1 MGEIIILKM
10 LGNSMSKELI
20 QKLLAEFVGTC
31 FLVMV
36 VIGSGIM
43 AESLSSDQLSILLA
57 NTIATGAGLTALIWI
72 FMSTSGA
79 HFNPAVSL
87 VIFFKKELQLKECIY
102 FIFFQF
108 TGGFIGAILANAMFG
123 LDFIKIAENERNGFN
138 IYSSEFIATFGLLI
152 TILGVRKLS
161 TFLVAPAV
169 GLYISAGYWF
179 TSSTSFAN
187 PAVTFARGFSDTFTG
202 INPEFILPF
211 IIFQLLGAVAAMFF
225 MKFIHNE

>member
-1 MGEIIILKM
+1 MINKR
-10 LGNSMSKELI
+10 LI
-20 QKLLAEFVGTC
+20 RKLLAEFVGTC
-31 FLVMV
+31 FLVMI

-43 AESLSSDQLSILLA
+43 AQNLSSDQLSVLLA

-72 FMSTSGA
+72 FISISGA

-87 VIFFKKELQLKECIY
+87 IMLLKKELTFKEFSY
-102 FIFFQF
+102 FSCFQF
-108 TGGFIGAILANAMFG
+108 AGGFFGAILVNIMFG
-123 LDFIKIAENERNGFN
+123 LDPVQISENERSGLN
-138 IYSSEFIATFGLLI
+138 IYFGELIATFGLII

-161 TFLVAPAV
+161 TLAVAPAV

-202 INPEFILPF
+202 IHPDFILPF
-211 IIFQLLGAVAAMFF
+211 IIFQIIGACLAMLF
-225 MKFIHNE
+225 MSLIQNDEVDTN

>member
-1 MGEIIILKM
+1 MINKR
-10 LGNSMSKELI
+10 LI
-20 QKLLAEFVGTC
+20 RKLLAEFVGTC
-31 FLVMV
+31 FLVMI

-43 AESLSSDQLSILLA
+43 AQNLSSDQLSVLLA

-72 FMSTSGA
+72 FISISGA

-87 VIFFKKELQLKECIY
+87 IMLLKKELTFKEFSY
-102 FIFFQF
+102 FSFFQF
-108 TGGFIGAILANAMFG
+108 AGGFFGAILVNIMFG
-123 LDFIKIAENERNGFN
+123 LDPVQISENERSGLN
-138 IYSSEFIATFGLLI
+138 IYFSELIATFGLII

-161 TFLVAPAV
+161 TLAVAPAV

-202 INPEFILPF
+202 IHPDFILPF
-211 IIFQLLGAVAAMFF
+211 IIFQIIGACLAMLF
-225 MKFIHNE
+225 MSLIQNDEVETN

>member
-1 MGEIIILKM
+1 MNKG
-10 LGNSMSKELI
+10 LI
-20 QKLLAEFVGTC
+20 RKLLAEFVGTC
-31 FLVMV
+31 FLVMI

-43 AESLSSDQLSILLA
+43 AQSLSSDQLSVLLA

-72 FMSTSGA
+72 FISISGA

-87 VIFFKKELQLKECIY
+87 IMLLKKELTLKQFSY
-102 FIFFQF
+102 FVSFQVA
-108 TGGFIGAILANAMFG
+108 GGFFGAILANTMFG
-123 LDFIKIAENERNGFN
+123 LEPLQISANERSGLN
-138 IYSSEFIATFGLLI
+138 IYFSELIATFGLII

-161 TFLVAPAV
+161 TLAVAPAV

-211 IIFQLLGAVAAMFF
+211 IIFQLIGACLAMVL
-225 MKFIHNE
+225 MNFIHSN

>member
-1 MGEIIILKM
+1 MIG
-10 LGNSMSKELI
+10 LI
-20 QKLLAEFVGTC
+20 RKSLAEFVGTC
-31 FLVMV
+31 FLVMI

-43 AESLSSDQLSILLA
+43 AQNLSSDQLSILLV

-72 FMSTSGA
+72 FISTSGA

-87 VIFFKKELQLKECIY
+87 IIFLKKELTLRQFFC
-102 FIFFQF
+102 FITFQVA
-108 TGGFIGAILANAMFG
+108 GGFFGAILANMMFG
-123 LDFIKIAENERNGFN
+123 LEPLQISTNERSGMN
-138 IYSSEFIATFGLLI
+138 IYFSEFIATFGLVI

-161 TFLVAPAV
+161 TIAVAPAV

-187 PAVTFARGFSDTFTG
+187 PAVTIARVFSDTFTG

-211 IIFQLLGAVAAMFF
+211 IVFQLIGAYVAMLF
-225 MKFIHNE
+225 MNFIDSDGSHQL

>member
-1 MGEIIILKM
+1 MMNKR
-10 LGNSMSKELI
+10 LI
-20 QKLLAEFVGTC
+20 RKLLAEFVGTC
-31 FLVMV
+31 FLVMI

-43 AESLSSDQLSILLA
+43 AQNLSSDQLSVLLA

-72 FMSTSGA
+72 FISISGA

-87 VIFFKKELQLKECIY
+87 IMLLKKELTFKEFSY
-102 FIFFQF
+102 FSCFQF
-108 TGGFIGAILANAMFG
+108 AGGFFGAILVNIMFG
-123 LDFIKIAENERNGFN
+123 LDPVQISENERSGLN
-138 IYSSEFIATFGLLI
+138 IYFSELIATFGLII

-161 TFLVAPAV
+161 TLAVAPAV

-202 INPEFILPF
+202 IHPDFILPF
-211 IIFQLLGAVAAMFF
+211 IIFQIIGACLAMLF
-225 MKFIHNE
+225 MSLIQNDEVETN

>member
-1 MGEIIILKM
+1 MINKR
-10 LGNSMSKELI
+10 LI
-20 QKLLAEFVGTC
+20 RKLLAEFVGTC
-31 FLVMV
+31 FLVMI

-43 AESLSSDQLSILLA
+43 AQNLSSDQLSVLLA

-72 FMSTSGA
+72 FISISGA

-87 VIFFKKELQLKECIY
+87 IMLLKKELTFKEFSY
-102 FIFFQF
+102 FSCFQF
-108 TGGFIGAILANAMFG
+108 AGGFFGAILVNIMFG
-123 LDFIKIAENERNGFN
+123 LDPVQVSENERSGLN
-138 IYSSEFIATFGLLI
+138 IYFSELIATFGLII

-161 TFLVAPAV
+161 TLVVAPAV

-202 INPEFILPF
+202 IHPEFILPF
-211 IIFQLLGAVAAMFF
+211 IIFQIIGACLAMLF
-225 MKFIHNE
+225 MSLVQNDEVDTN

>member
-1 MGEIIILKM
+1 MMNKR
-10 LGNSMSKELI
+10 LI
-20 QKLLAEFVGTC
+20 RKLLAEFVGTC
-31 FLVMV
+31 FLVMI

-43 AESLSSDQLSILLA
+43 AQNLSSDQLSVLLA

-72 FMSTSGA
+72 FISISGA

-87 VIFFKKELQLKECIY
+87 IMLLKKELTFKEFSY
-102 FIFFQF
+102 FSCFQF
-108 TGGFIGAILANAMFG
+108 AGGFFGAILVNIMFG
-123 LDFIKIAENERNGFN
+123 LDPVQISENERSGLN
-138 IYSSEFIATFGLLI
+138 IYFSELIATFGLII

-161 TFLVAPAV
+161 TLAVAPAV

-202 INPEFILPF
+202 IHPDFILPF
-211 IIFQLLGAVAAMFF
+211 IIFQISGACLAMLF
-225 MKFIHNE
+225 MSLIQDDEVETN